1 MPEAIHYSSIYNSK
15 KLETIQIL
23 INYGNP
29 QFMMHN
35 ALMCNCKKKWEKW
48 LYTVS
53 ERPPAYIVKREKSK
67 VVSTIYGMLSFVHE
81 GERHINAYTDLLLLS
96 NINLPTYQASRFQ
109 VGGIT
114 P

>member
-1 MPEAIHYSSIYNSK
+1 MHLCA
-15 KLETIQIL
+15 TIKRS
-23 INYGNP
+23 G
-29 QFMMHN
+29 
-35 ALMCNCKKKWEKW
+35 KKW

-67 VVSTIYGMLSFVHE
+67 VVISIYGMLSFVHE